1 MKSLNIFGAAAALS
15 LALAACGGASPPASD
30 HQDAAGAASATGEVQ
45 SPLSGEGT
53 VTAITETEVAIAHGP
68 IQALG
73 WPAMTMGFSATPE
86 QIQAVQPG
94 QRVNFEFL
102 SQGSKHTVTGITP
115 AQ

>member
-30 HQDAAGAASATGEVQ
+30 HQDAAGAASATGEVK

-73 WPAMTMGFSATPE
+73 WPAMTMRFRIE
-86 QIQAVQPG
+86 
-94 QRVNFEFL
+94 
-102 SQGSKHTVTGITP
+102 P
-115 AQ
+115 AQPPEGIRVGDPVAFQFRERNGGYSLTSISRR